1 MLHPRRPA
9 WCRLRAALL
18 CAGALALGGLA
29 QASDIL
35 FSSNRDGG
43 MFQLYTMAADGSNVR
58 RATDEAI
65 EASEFEL
72 SPDRSKAVFVSSRK
86 GRPDLFVVDLAGG
99 KVSPLTDDP
108 ALETTPT
115 WSPDGRQVVFLSYRS
130 GTGQLHI
137 IDADGRNLRKL
148 TQGTGEESQP
158 VFSPDGRHVVYTVK
172 LDRRE
177 ANLRV
182 VDVATGQ
189 FTIVGLN
196 PAKGVEIEPQW
207 SPDGKRLA
215 FVLMTGDATNVV
227 TMNADGSDRRALT
240 HSEGYDRNNSPRWSA
255 DGRKLVFLGLRRPS
269 ARQAIYVMNADGS
282 DTREVIGGLDEH
294 LVARFAPQGDDI
306 VFVRFQG
313 RGGQI
318 FTARADGSGL
328 RKLSDGKA
336 YDADFAIRG
345 ALQPTRTAASR

>member
-1 MLHPRRPA
+1 MNDASPRA
-9 WCRLRAALL
+9 WCRLRRQFLAACALAVSGA
-18 CAGALALGGLA
+18 AGAT
-29 QASDIL
+29 DIL
-35 FSSNRDGG
+35 FTSNRDAG
-43 MFQLYTMAADGSNVR
+43 MFQLYTMAADGSNVK

-72 SPDRSKAVFVSSRK
+72 SPDRSKAVFVSTRK
-86 GRPDLFVVDLAGG
+86 GRPDLFIADLSSG
-99 KVSPLTDDP
+99 KVSQLTDDQ

-115 WSPDGRQVVFLSYRS
+115 WSPDGRKVVFLSYRT
-130 GTGQLHI
+130 GRGQLHI
-137 IDADGRNLRKL
+137 IDVDGSNLRKL
-148 TQGTGEESQP
+148 TQGSGEESQP
-158 VFSPDGRHVVYTVK
+158 VFSPDGSKVVYTVK

-189 FTIVGLN
+189 FTIIGQN
-196 PAKGVEIEPQW
+196 PAKAVEIEPQW

-215 FVLMTGDATNVV
+215 FVVMSGDATNVY
-227 TMNADGSDRRALT
+227 TMNADGSERRALT
-240 HSEGYDRNNSPRWSA
+240 SSEGYDRNNSPRWSA
-255 DGRKLVFLGLRRPS
+255 DGQKLVFLGLRRPS
-269 ARQAIYVMNADGS
+269 ARQAIYVINADGS
-282 DTREVIGGLDEH
+282 GAREVIGGLEEH
-294 LVARFAPQGDDI
+294 LVARWTPKGDEI

-318 FTARADGSGL
+318 FAARADGSGL

-345 ALQPTRTAASR
+345 PLQPTQTAATR